1 MPVKAA
7 DHIGHP
13 AAIVAVCN
21 DPRAL
26 VHDLHPLSILLNH
39 LARIRHLR
47 NRIGVAALHGHPHAT
62 AFSRGEMPIPVGL
75 RALSNDE
82 TDRGRRIAPEV
93 EPEVPVLAVRRG
105 VDIAIEFP
113 LPCGE
118 IERFDVVAGV
128 TECRDDPLDI
138 LEPEDHAATVHHR
151 GVVRGEIELRGVHR
165 DAAGRETPHLFLEKP
180 QSQLDAAAVLEG
192 AGRPVEVV
200 AGQIGRDLIH
210 VDRTIADVI
219 AEVLL
224 GADLRM
230 AQRRKVANPL
240 PGLSPLSIPLVIRR
254 QVGRRDRAAAGGE

>member
-1 MPVKAA
+1 
-7 DHIGHP
+7 
-13 AAIVAVCN
+13 
-21 DPRAL
+21 
-26 VHDLHPLSILLNH
+26 
-39 LARIRHLR
+39 
-47 NRIGVAALHGHPHAT
+47 
-62 AFSRGEMPIPVGL
+62 MPIHVGL

-82 TDRGRRIAPEV
+82 ADRCRRIAPEV
-93 EPEVPVLAVRRG
+93 EPQMPVLAVRRR

-151 GVVRGEIELRGVHR
+151 GVVRGEIVLRGMHR
-165 DAAGRETPHLFLEKP
+165 NAAGRETPHLFLEKP

-200 AGQIGRDLIH
+200 AGQIDRDLIH
-210 VDRTIADVI
+210 VDRTIADVV
-219 AEVLL
+219 AKGLFGTDGGV
-224 GADLRM
+224 
-230 AQRRKVANPL
+230 AQRREVADPL
-240 PGLSPLSIPLVIRR
+240 PGLGPLAIPLVIRR